1 MKGTDTE
8 FVLGERARGCWR
20 AGGGR
25 GREGAVE
32 AGGLGLISSS
42 EAQVRDRRAGE
53 RQRGKKKETIR
64 RGRDGDRAG
73 WVSGWGGTRKKENRL
88 SGGKTDRLV
97 CRQYDL

>member
-1 MKGTDTE
+1 M
-8 FVLGERARGCWR
+8 
-20 AGGGR
+20 
-25 GREGAVE
+25 
-32 AGGLGLISSS
+32 ISSS